1 MKAGI
6 ALIFVM
12 TLLVGCSG
20 ESTDKNIPQP
30 VQKLSLPLKAF
41 GSGL

>member
-12 TLLVGCSG
+12 SLLLGCSG
-20 ESTDKNIPQP
+20 ESTDKNTPQP
-30 VQKLSLPLKAF
+30 VQKLSWPLKTL
-41 GSGL
+41 GMSL